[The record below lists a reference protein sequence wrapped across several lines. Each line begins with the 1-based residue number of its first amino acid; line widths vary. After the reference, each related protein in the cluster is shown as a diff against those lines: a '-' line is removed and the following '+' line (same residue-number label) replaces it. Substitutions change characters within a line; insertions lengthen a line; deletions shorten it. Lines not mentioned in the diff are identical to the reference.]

1 MLGAQDDVS
10 EQEQDHALATM
21 ECDVPV
27 GWSLDDWRTVRG
39 LAREVI
45 PVLAQPWWR
54 RLLRAS
60 RRSPEGA
67 APR

>member
-10 EQEQDHALATM
+10 ETVQDHALATM

-27 GWSLDDWRTVRG
+27 GWSLDDWREVRG

-45 PVLAQPWWR
+45 REPERPWWR
-54 RLLRAS
+54 RLRRAS
-60 RRSPEGA
+60 RRSHEVA

>member
-1 MLGAQDDVS
+1 MLDQRGDTTSLVRDQAIAPV
-10 EQEQDHALATM
+10 

-45 PVLAQPWWR
+45 EEPASPWWR
-54 RLLRAS
+54 RR
-60 RRSPEGA
+60 
-67 APR
+67 PRVART

>member
-10 EQEQDHALATM
+10 EQVQDHAIATM

-27 GWSLDDWRTVRG
+27 GWSLDEWRTVRG

-45 PVLAQPWWR
+45 QEPESRWWR
-54 RLLRAS
+54 RPLRAS
-60 RRSPEGA
+60 RRSREGA
-67 APR
+67 ALR